1 MRTMENFHRLRTERL
16 LPNKTENQNPKLST
30 NISLIKELMENNEKD
45 LIISNQKTYIYQLE
59 LKEKNFDELNQ
70 KYINLQYEYDNLIN
84 YKNQLELEMEQKDNH
99 YNRDISLLNNE
110 NDCLKIKQ
118 NDVLIMNKKL
128 IGENDYLKKELEL
141 KNKEILRLNQKINEC
156 INELNISKE
165 NQELYNKNEMEKLL
179 EDNHRLY
186 NLCQEL
192 NYSLQEAEKEK
203 ENLNLIIKEKS
214 DNIDNLNLKLNEQDQ
229 YYNEQIDIKNKI
241 EKNLQDVNIKIIEYE
256 KENAKLKNNIS
267 NEENKNKL
275 LNEAIIKKD
284 NQIDNLNKNYEE
296 LLKKQDILNNDII
309 NQKDIIKN
317 YMDNCK
323 ILKEQNNKLMNE
335 IHNIISFNQKFKII
349 LNRKEIIKN
358 LIDDNKLI
366 LKESLKNI
374 DETITS

>member
-141 KNKEILRLNQKINEC
+141 KNKEILRLNKKINEC

-179 EDNHRLY
+179 DDNHRLY

-349 LNRKEIIKN
+349 LNRKEKIKN
-358 LIDDNKLI
+358 
-366 LKESLKNI
+366 
-374 DETITS
+374 

>member
-1 MRTMENFHRLRTERL
+1 
-16 LPNKTENQNPKLST
+16 
-30 NISLIKELMENNEKD
+30 
-45 LIISNQKTYIYQLE
+45 
-59 LKEKNFDELNQ
+59 
-70 KYINLQYEYDNLIN
+70 
-84 YKNQLELEMEQKDNH
+84 
-99 YNRDISLLNNE
+99 
-110 NDCLKIKQ
+110 
-118 NDVLIMNKKL
+118 MNKKL

-165 NQELYNKNEMEKLL
+165 NQELYNKNKMEKLL

-214 DNIDNLNLKLNEQDQ
+214 DNIDNLNLKLNEQGQ

-275 LNEAIIKKD
+275 LNDKK
-284 NQIDNLNKNYEE
+284 
-296 LLKKQDILNNDII
+296 
-309 NQKDIIKN
+309 
-317 YMDNCK
+317 
-323 ILKEQNNKLMNE
+323 
-335 IHNIISFNQKFKII
+335 
-349 LNRKEIIKN
+349 
-358 LIDDNKLI
+358 
-366 LKESLKNI
+366 
-374 DETITS
+374 

>member
-165 NQELYNKNEMEKLL
+165 NQELYNKNEIEKLL

-192 NYSLQEAEKEK
+192 SYSLQEAEKEK
-203 ENLNLIIKEKS
+203 EKLNLIIKEKS

-229 YYNEQIDIKNKI
+229 YYNEQIDLKNKI
-241 EKNLQDVNIKIIEYE
+241 EKSLQDLNIKIIEYE

-349 LNRKEIIKN
+349 LNRKEKIKN

-366 LKESLKNI
+366 LQESLKNI
-374 DETITS
+374 DETITN

>member
-45 LIISNQKTYIYQLE
+45 LIISNPKTYIYQLE

-349 LNRKEIIKN
+349 LNRKEKIKN

-366 LKESLKNI
+366 LQESLKNI
-374 DETITS
+374 DETITN